1 MQIKVGVMGS
11 HKIII
16 DKDYECNDRMYGLPL
31 GYRVWQVIV
40 SKERY

>member
-1 MQIKVGVMGS
+1 MKKDVMGS
-11 HKIII
+11 HNMKNN
-16 DKDYECNDRMYGLPL
+16 KNYNCSERMWGLPL